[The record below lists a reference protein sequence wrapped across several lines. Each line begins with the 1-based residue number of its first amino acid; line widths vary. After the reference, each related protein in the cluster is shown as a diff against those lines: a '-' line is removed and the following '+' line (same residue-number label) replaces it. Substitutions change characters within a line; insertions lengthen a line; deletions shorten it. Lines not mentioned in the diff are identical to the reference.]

1 MESTIEMLKHHRREA
16 SIAAVIVALGL
27 GLAAFAPGYFA
38 RDNLSDLFLGN
49 MPVLIVALGTTLV
62 ILTGHIDIS
71 VGSIFAICGVVA
83 GLAAKSGAPVVVAGL
98 VACLVGAMLGAVNGA
113 LVAYVRIPSIVVTLA
128 TLVALRDGL
137 RWVTQG
143 AWVQDLPFGFQW
155 FGLSQSAYPLV
166 ACAIVAVLQIAMGWG
181 MRNVAAGRAVYAT
194 GSNAQAARLAGLDTA
209 RVTFA
214 VFAIAGALTGLA
226 ALLNSVRFNQIPT
239 NAGIGLEMKVIAAAV
254 VGGAAIRGGRG
265 SFAGTLLGV
274 VLLGAIGPAL
284 TFLGVSAYWE
294 RALQGG
300 IILAAVAIDALR
312 DRRGYHAVVA
322 AGAS

>member
-1 MESTIEMLKHHRREA
+1 MLKHHQREV
-16 SIAAVIVALGL
+16 SIAAVIVALGFV
-27 GLAAFAPGYFA
+27 LAAFAPGYFA

-83 GLAAKSGAPVVVAGL
+83 GLVAKSGAPVVVAGL

-143 AWVQDLPFGFQW
+143 AWVQDLPSGFQW
-155 FGLSQSAYPLV
+155 FGLSQSAYPPV
-166 ACAIVAVLQIAMGWG
+166 ACAIVAVLQIGMDWG

-194 GSNAQAARLAGLDTA
+194 GSNEQAARLAGLDTA
-209 RVTFA
+209 RVTFV
-214 VFAIAGALTGLA
+214 VFATAGALTGLA

-294 RALQGG
+294 RALQGA
-300 IILAAVAIDALR
+300 IILAAVALDALR
-312 DRRGYHAVVA
+312 ERRGHHAVAA